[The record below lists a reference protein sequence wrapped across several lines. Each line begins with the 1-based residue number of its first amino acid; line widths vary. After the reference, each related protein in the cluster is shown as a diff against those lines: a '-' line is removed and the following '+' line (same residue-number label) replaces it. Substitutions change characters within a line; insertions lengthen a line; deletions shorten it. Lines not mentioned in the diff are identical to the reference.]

1 MQKDI
6 AKGFRVSPQQRR
18 LWSLQRED
26 QNLPYRT
33 QGAVMIE
40 GELDHDILF
49 TALKRIVSRHEI
61 FRTTFPCDQGTDT
74 PVQLIN
80 QHNELFVNEYDLRG
94 YSTEAQTAR
103 IESLLDETLREPP
116 DPERYSSLCVSLTVL
131 SPQRRA
137 LIVSLPAMCADGLA
151 LENLVREISISYAAC
166 LKREDSLEETLQYAD
181 IAEWLNELLE
191 SGETEAGREYW
202 SQFDL
207 SRLHTSRLPFEGTP
221 VENCCFTPRSLSLQS
236 DPRTAAQVEELAVRL
251 DLTSDVVLQACWQA
265 LLWRLSGQADF
276 VVGTLFDHRKYEQL
290 NDSQG
295 LFARYLPVHA
305 QLHARLTFI
314 ELITQVAAQRR
325 DAFTWQEYFT
335 WPPATELP
343 GDTPRSD
350 FFPISFEYLRE
361 GSTYSSAGLTFYLT
375 RHYSCLEPFT
385 IKLSCVRRAAMLDTE
400 FHYDSARFSAA
411 DLKRVGGQFH
421 TLLVNA
427 LANPEAALSEL
438 EILSAGERKQLLC
451 EFNDTASDYPREA
464 CLHQLFE
471 EQVARTPDN
480 VAAVFEDESVTYI
493 ELNRRANRLARHLRE
508 QGVGPEVLVA
518 ICMERSLEVVVG
530 LLGILKAGAAY
541 VPLDPAYPRERLAY
555 MLRDAGV
562 SVMLIQQ
569 RFLGQLPDHTARVV
583 CIDRDGEDIAQQG
596 TENFSV
602 GVRAGNCAY
611 VIYTSG
617 STGEPKGVQVT
628 HRAVVNFLCSM
639 QQRPGISS
647 DDALLAVTTLSF
659 DIAALE
665 LFLPLSMGARIHIAP
680 REVVSDAK
688 RLRELLDRSGATM
701 VQATPVTWRM
711 LNGAKAG
718 SNAGGLRILCGG
730 EALSGELA
738 QQLVRR
744 SDEVWNLYGPTEST
758 IWSAIYRLRGDE
770 QGPVLPIGRAIANTQ
785 IYVLDEWLRLMPV
798 GVPGEIYIGG
808 EGLARGYLGQ
818 FGLTAE
824 RFVPDAFGMGA
835 GERLYKTGDLGSYN
849 PDGNLEYLGRID
861 QQVKVRGTRI
871 EPGEIEAAL
880 LKLAEVRE
888 AVVVARDDLRGEK
901 RLIGYVVTEAG
912 HAPPTY
918 SVLRQQLAELLP
930 EYMIPAVIVQ
940 LKQMPLTA
948 NGKVD
953 RRALPAS
960 DHSRPSLSE
969 SYQAARTPAEEMLV
983 GIWSEV
989 LGVER
994 VGVADNFFELG
1005 GHSLLATQLVSRV
1018 REAFGVEA
1026 ELRKLFEQP
1035 TVAALAAHL
1044 EELRSEGNLYS
1055 APPIKLVSREE
1066 NLPLSFA
1073 QQRLWFIDQL
1083 GTSSAAYNVPAAVRL
1098 TGHLDVLSLTHTFT
1112 TVTGRHESLRTTFSM
1127 VDGHPVQVIRPP
1139 QNVLLPLIDLS
1150 GLSNEHREVETYRLV
1165 LEEAGR
1171 HFNLERGPLFRAT
1184 LLHLGAEEHVVMLTL
1199 HHIISD
1205 GWSMG
1210 VLVREIATTYEA
1222 YSQNLPSPL
1231 AELPIQ
1237 YADYAHWQRQWL
1249 QGDLLESQLSFW
1261 RHLLSNS
1268 PPSLDLPSD
1277 RVRPPVQTFRG
1288 ALSPINLS
1296 SELSGALKKLGH
1308 KEGVT
1313 LFMTLLASFQLLL
1326 SRWSGQTDI
1335 VVGSPIANRHH
1346 AATEGLIGFLVNTL
1360 ALRTDLSGDP
1370 SFSELL
1376 HRVRETALSAYAHQD
1391 VPFEMLVEELRPIR
1405 DMSRNPF
1412 FQVMLVLQNADA
1424 TAIEPQRLKL
1434 EPIKVD
1440 SGVARFDLLLHLTDT
1455 GQELGGALE
1464 YNTDLFD
1471 GATIARL
1478 VAHFQTLLEG
1488 VVANP
1493 ERRISQLSLLSES
1506 ERLHLLEDFNPAPSP
1521 APFGA
1526 RQPHSLQSL
1535 FEQQV
1540 EQWPNN
1546 IALVCGAVR
1555 LSYRELNDRANQLAH
1570 RLMSAGAGPETLIGI
1585 CTDRSVEMAVA
1596 VLAVIKAGAAYL
1608 PLDPAY
1614 PAARLQYM
1622 LDDAGPLLVVT
1633 QAGMLERLPG
1643 SLPAV
1648 ICVDLEAKEIGT
1660 YPRTNPESR
1669 SSAAQL
1675 LYVIYTSGSTGRPKG
1690 VSVPQGVMSNLVAW
1704 HLEEMVRG
1712 VEMLQF
1718 ASLSFDA
1725 SIHELLAGWCG
1736 GSRLHLVSEEM
1747 RRDTRQLAGYILEAG
1762 IEKMILPVVVL
1773 QQLAEHWE
1781 REGTGQGKIKEI
1793 TTTGEQMQL
1802 TRAVVEVMERWEK
1815 QAREGGGERC
1825 EVYNHYGPSETH
1837 VVTSYRLGG
1846 EVGEWERRPPIGKP
1860 IANTAVY
1867 ILDQRL
1873 ELVPEGVR
1881 GELYLGG
1888 AGVGRGYVNRAAETA
1903 ERYVPDPYRA
1913 ESGARMYRTGDV
1925 GRYREGGVI
1934 EYVGRGD
1941 EQVKVRGHR
1950 VELGEV
1956 EAALSGVKGVAESV
1970 VVMEEGAGAERRM
1983 VGYVVGEAGV
1993 ELRLREVREELGRE
2007 LPEYMIPAVIV
2018 QLPELPLTANG
2029 KVDKRALPAPDQ
2041 SRPELEVSFVAPR
2054 TPAEEVVAGIW
2065 AQVLRVEQ
2073 VGVHDNFFELGGNS
2087 LLTTQVVSRLHD
2099 VFRVEVPLRSL
2110 FQTPT
2115 IEGLVDVLAQMW
2127 GERELVE
2134 EIARTFKEV
2143 AKLSDDQ
2150 LKSLLVEQG
2159 VPGDLESSQFP
2170 IRR

>member
-6 AKGFRVSPQQRR
+6 VKGFRVSPQQRR

-26 QNLPYRT
+26 QSPHYRT

-49 TALKRIVSRHEI
+49 TVIKRIISRHEI
-61 FRTTFPCDQGTDT
+61 FRTTFPCDEGTDT
-74 PVQLIN
+74 PLQVIN
-80 QHNELFVNEYDLRG
+80 EDSELFVTEYDLSG
-94 YSTEAQTAR
+94 YSTQEQTAR
-103 IESLLDETLREPP
+103 IESLFDETLREPP
-116 DPERYSSLCVSLTVL
+116 DTQRCQSLRASLTVL

-151 LENLVREISISYAAC
+151 LENLVREISVSYAAC
-166 LKREDSLEETLQYAD
+166 LYREDPLEETLQYAD

-207 SRLHTSRLPFEGTP
+207 SRLHTLRLPFEGTP
-221 VENCCFTPRSLSLQS
+221 AENCCFTPRWVSLQS
-236 DPRTAAQVEELAVRL
+236 DPRTAARVEELAVRL
-251 DLTSDVVLQACWQA
+251 NITSDVVLQACWQA
-265 LLWRLSGQADF
+265 LLWRLNGQSDF

-290 NDSQG
+290 LDSQG

-314 ELITQVAAQRR
+314 DLLTQVAAQRR

-335 WPPATELP
+335 WPSATELP
-343 GDTPRSD
+343 GETQQSA
-350 FFPISFEYLRE
+350 FFPISFEYLRD
-361 GSTYSSAGLTFYLT
+361 GSRYSSAGLTFHLT
-375 RHYSCLEPFT
+375 RYYTCLEPFT
-385 IKLSCVRRAAMLDTE
+385 IKLSCVRRGAALDTE
-400 FHYDSARFSAA
+400 FHYDSARFSEA

-421 TLLVNA
+421 TLLANA
-427 LANPEAALSEL
+427 LDDPEAALSEL

-451 EFNDTASDYPREA
+451 EFNDTASDYPRET

-471 EQVARTPDN
+471 DQVARMPDN

-493 ELNRRANRLARHLRE
+493 ELNQRANRLAQHLRE
-508 QGVGPEVLVA
+508 NGVGPEVLVG

-562 SVMLIQQ
+562 SVMLTQQ
-569 RFLGQLPDHTARVV
+569 RLLGQLPDHIARVV
-583 CIDRDGEDIAQQG
+583 CIDSDGEDIARQSM
-596 TENFSV
+596 ENSSV

-617 STGEPKGVQVT
+617 STGEPKGVQIT

-639 QQRPGISS
+639 QHRPGIGR

-688 RLRELLDRSGATM
+688 RLRELLDSSGATM

-711 LNGAKAG
+711 LNGANAG
-718 SNAGGLRILCGG
+718 SNAGSLRILCGG

-785 IYVLDEWLRLMPV
+785 IYVLDEWLRLMPI
-798 GVPGEIYIGG
+798 GVPGEIYVGG

-824 RFVPDAFGMGA
+824 RFVPDAFGMRA
-835 GERLYKTGDLGSYN
+835 GERLYKTGDLGSYR
-849 PDGNLEYLGRID
+849 PDGNLEFLGRID

-901 RLIGYVVTEAG
+901 RLIGYVVTEVG
-912 HAPPTY
+912 HAPSTY
-918 SVLRQQLAELLP
+918 SRLRQQLAELLP
-930 EYMIPAVIVQ
+930 DYMIPAVIVQ

-953 RRALPAS
+953 RRALPAP

-969 SYQAARTPAEEMLV
+969 NYQAARTPAEEMLV

-1035 TVAALAAHL
+1035 TIAALAAHL
-1044 EELRSEGNLYS
+1044 EELRVEGRLYS
-1055 APPIKLVSREE
+1055 APPIQLVSREE

-1083 GTSSAAYNVPAAVRL
+1083 ETNSAAYNVPAAVRL
-1098 TGHLDVLSLTHTFT
+1098 TGHLDVISLTRTFT
-1112 TVTGRHESLRTTFSM
+1112 TVTSRHESLRTTFSTI
-1127 VDGHPVQVIRPP
+1127 DGNPVQVIRPP

-1165 LEEAGR
+1165 LVEAGQP
-1171 HFNLERGPLFRAT
+1171 FNLEHGPLFRTT
-1184 LLHLGAEEHVVMLTL
+1184 LLHLGAEEHVVLLTL

-1210 VLVREIATTYEA
+1210 VLVREIATIYEA
-1222 YSQNLPSPL
+1222 YSQDLPSPL
-1231 AELPIQ
+1231 SELPIQ

-1249 QGDLLESQLSFW
+1249 QDDLLESQLSFW
-1261 RHLLSNS
+1261 RQLLSNS
-1268 PPSLDLPSD
+1268 PSSLDLHYD

-1296 SELSGALKKLGH
+1296 SELSRALRELGQ

-1326 SRWSGQTDI
+1326 SRYSGQTDI
-1335 VVGSPIANRHH
+1335 VVGSPIANRHR
-1346 AATEGLIGFLVNTL
+1346 AATESLIGFFVNTL

-1424 TAIEPQRLKL
+1424 TAIEPQGLKL

-1440 SGVARFDLLLHLTDT
+1440 SGVARFDLLLHLTDA
-1455 GQELGGALE
+1455 GQALGGALE

-1471 GATIARL
+1471 AATISRL
-1478 VAHFQTLLEG
+1478 VSHFETLLQT
-1488 VVANP
+1488 VVAEP
-1493 ERRISQLSLLSES
+1493 GSRISQLSLLTES
-1506 ERLHLLEDFNPAPSP
+1506 ERVHLLDDFNPAPSE
-1521 APFGA
+1521 AG
-1526 RQPHSLQSL
+1526 QPGSLQTL
-1535 FEQQV
+1535 FEEQV
-1540 EQWPNN
+1540 EQWPNKT
-1546 IALVCGAVR
+1546 ALVCGEVR
-1555 LSYRELNDRANQLAH
+1555 LSYAGLNGRANQLAH
-1570 RLMSAGAGPETLIGI
+1570 RLMSAGAGPETLVAI
-1585 CTDRSVEMAVA
+1585 CTERSVEMAVA
-1596 VLAVIKAGAAYL
+1596 VLGVIKAGAAYL

-1614 PAARLQYM
+1614 PEARLQYM
-1622 LDDAGPLLVVT
+1622 LDDAGALLLVT
-1633 QAGMLERLPG
+1633 QTGMLERLPAK
-1643 SLPAV
+1643 LPAV
-1648 ICVDLEAKEIGT
+1648 ICVDQEAKEIAT
-1660 YPRTNPESR
+1660 YPRSNPESR
-1669 SSAAQL
+1669 SSGEQL

-1690 VSVPQGVMSNLVAW
+1690 VSVPQGVMSNLVEW
-1704 HLEEMVRG
+1704 HLEEMVSG

-1725 SIHELLAGWCG
+1725 SIHEMLAGWGG
-1736 GSRLHLVSEEM
+1736 GSTLHLVSEEM
-1747 RRDTRQLAGYILEAG
+1747 RRDTGQLAGYIREAG

-1773 QQLAEHWE
+1773 QQLAEQWE
-1781 REGTGQGKIKEI
+1781 REGAGQERLKEI

-1802 TRAVVEVMERWEK
+1802 TRAVVGVMERWE
-1815 QAREGGGERC
+1815 QELREGGARC
-1825 EVYNHYGPSETH
+1825 ELYNHYGPSETH

-1846 EVGEWERRPPIGKP
+1846 EVGGWERRPPIGQP
-1860 IANTAVY
+1860 IGNTAVY
-1867 ILDQRL
+1867 ILDSQL

-1888 AGVGRGYVNRAAETA
+1888 AGVGRGYVNRAGETA
-1903 ERYVPDPYRA
+1903 ERFVPDPYRGKG
-1913 ESGARMYRTGDV
+1913 GARMYRTGDV
-1925 GRYREGGVI
+1925 GRYRGGGVI

-1956 EAALSGVKGVAESV
+1956 EAALSGVAGVAESV
-1970 VVMEEGAGAERRM
+1970 VVMEAGGGGAERRL

-1993 ELRLREVREELGRE
+1993 ELSVREVREELGRE
-2007 LPEYMIPAVIV
+2007 LPEYMIPVVIV
-2018 QLPELPLTANG
+2018 QLRELPLTANG
-2029 KVDKRALPAPDQ
+2029 KVDKRALPAPDRV
-2041 SRPELEVSFVAPR
+2041 STGPRSKFCRPAHTR
-2054 TPAEEVVAGIW
+2054 GGDAGW
-2065 AQVLRVEQ
+2065 Y
-2073 VGVHDNFFELGGNS
+2073 
-2087 LLTTQVVSRLHD
+2087 
-2099 VFRVEVPLRSL
+2099 
-2110 FQTPT
+2110 
-2115 IEGLVDVLAQMW
+2115 LV
-2127 GERELVE
+2127 
-2134 EIARTFKEV
+2134 
-2143 AKLSDDQ
+2143 
-2150 LKSLLVEQG
+2150 
-2159 VPGDLESSQFP
+2159 
-2170 IRR
+2170 